1 MDLSGWPPQSGG
13 SYKSGEVFPVSS
25 EEVTIEQFLLAK
37 EGHIAFT
44 CRFNEKS
51 VPYDFFIADENIA
64 AKFIKLLGENR
75 GMRLFDMGFIE
86 VPPDES

>member
-13 SYKSGEVFPVSS
+13 SYKPGEEFPISS
-25 EEVTIEQFLLAK
+25 EQVTVERFLLVR

-44 CRFNEKS
+44 CRFNQKS
-51 VPYDFFIADENIA
+51 VPYDFFIADEDTA
-64 AKFIKLLGENR
+64 AKFIKILEDNR

-86 VPPDES
+86 IPPDES